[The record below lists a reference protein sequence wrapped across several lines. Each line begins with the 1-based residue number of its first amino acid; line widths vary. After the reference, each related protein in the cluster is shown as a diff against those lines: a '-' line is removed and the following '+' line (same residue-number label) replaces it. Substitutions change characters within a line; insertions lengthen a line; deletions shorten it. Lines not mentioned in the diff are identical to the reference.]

1 MRLPRVW
8 KFSAVVFALG
18 ALFVSCQPSYHSS
31 SERYVLVASNTGL
44 PYWQEAKAGLLAAAH
59 EMGVKA
65 EFTGPSSYSP
75 AQELKAF
82 QSAAASH
89 PSGIIVS
96 PARAALFQGP
106 IDQVI
111 AEGIPV
117 ICIDSDSPQSRRV
130 MFIGTDNYDAGVT
143 SGKLIADLMHDRGRL
158 VVITIPGQFNLD
170 ERLRGV
176 QDALKPYSYMSVY
189 EIANDQGVPQL
200 ADQEISSLLQK
211 NVEVNGILCLE
222 ASGGPGAAR
231 AVDRYGDGGKLP
243 VVAMDANP
251 ETLDWISKGVIT
263 ATVAQKPYTMAF
275 YGLRFLDDLHHDSVH
290 EFKADW
296 QKAPVSPLPAV
307 VDTGTQVINSSN
319 VDEYR
324 RALAAPPS
332 RG

>member
-1 MRLPRVW
+1 MGQPRVW
-8 KFSAVVFALG
+8 KFSLVFLAIAALCI
-18 ALFVSCQPSYHSS
+18 ACEPSYHSKA
-31 SERYVLVASNTGL
+31 ERYIFIANNTGL
-44 PYWQEAKAGLLAAAH
+44 PYWQEAQAGFLAAAH

-65 EFTGPSSYSP
+65 EFTGPTTYSP
-75 AQELKAF
+75 GEEVKAF
-82 QSAAASH
+82 QSSAATN
-89 PSGIIVS
+89 PSGILVS
-96 PARAALFQGP
+96 PAQAAVFQDP
-106 IDQVI
+106 INRVI
-111 AEGIPV
+111 QQGIPV
-117 ICIDSDSPQSRRV
+117 ICVDSDSPDSRRV
-130 MFIGTDNYDAGVT
+130 MFIGTDNYSAGVT
-143 SGKLIADLMHDRGRL
+143 SGKLIASLLHERGRI

-200 ADQEISSLLQK
+200 ADQEISSLLQR
-211 NVEVNGILCLE
+211 NVEINGILCLE

-263 ATVAQKPYTMAF
+263 ATVAQKPYSMAF
-275 YGLRFLDDLHHDSVH
+275 YGLRFLDDLHHDAVH

-296 QKAPVSPLPAV
+296 QRSPVSPLPSV
-307 VDTGTQVINSSN
+307 VDTGTEVINASN

-324 RALAAPPS
+324 GALVAQP
-332 RG
+332 